1 MNKSVEKSCSLCT
14 EPLTCDNIVNTKC
27 RHSCCCDCF
36 WKWAEQSNQCPYCR
50 KEMIQNPDRAIYLE
64 LGRDIDRR
72 QQRIDDLRAEYDML
86 SDMCQNKSIA
96 TVSLGLD
103 YDQLRVDFKCLE
115 DTYCDLVQKVAAAQ
129 HDEYMLDL
137 WLRRKQTLV
146 NQVALWEKDPKR
158 AIKMWKKAH
167 MQRQHQDR
175 RACMHMLR
183 HCFMEM
189 SLVFAQRFESSSLRH
204 ALHKIK
210 RMHKGTTSASRCA
223 SRTRRRRIEQ
233 IPELC
238 IAGLWIDDED
248 CAEIRQRQRII
259 AAVAQEA
266 VNAYFYLAHCSCSRI
281 GAILATEPRAPSQ
294 QVAVQRFEAVRRA
307 HQVMA
312 TVRLRRCYRSRRACL
327 TGLEHIR
334 PYRALP
340 AYSRL
345 AGDGGGGGGSGG
357 GGGGDA
363 GSGLRADAPPWN
375 PITNRVET
383 IASEQVRD
391 GAEVIDH
398 DSDMQLAAQLLQQM
412 IREGRL
418 NRDVREVEI
427 RISDQRSV
435 VFSRVRE

>member
-1 MNKSVEKSCSLCT
+1 
-14 EPLTCDNIVNTKC
+14 
-27 RHSCCCDCF
+27 
-36 WKWAEQSNQCPYCR
+36 
-50 KEMIQNPDRAIYLE
+50 MIQNPDRATYLE
-64 LGRDIDRR
+64 LGKDIDRR
-72 QQRIDDLRAEYDML
+72 QQHIDHLRAEYNML

-204 ALHKIK
+204 AL
-210 RMHKGTTSASRCA
+210 RRTRADYSVSRC
-223 SRTRRRRIEQ
+223 RRRCGKQMAVQSDESLTRQQKIEQ
-233 IPELC
+233 TPELC
-238 IAGLWIDDED
+238 IAGLWIDAED
-248 CAEIRQRQRII
+248 RADLRRRRQITAE
-259 AAVAQEA
+259 VAHEA
-266 VNAYFYLAHCSCSRI
+266 VNAYFYLAHCSCSRV
-281 GAILATEPRAPSQ
+281 GAILATEPRAVSQ
-294 QVAVQRFEAVRRA
+294 LAAVQRFEAVRCA
-307 HQVMA
+307 HQAMA
-312 TVRLRRCYRSRRACL
+312 ARRLRRRLFGSRRTCL

-340 AYSRL
+340 AYTRL
-345 AGDGGGGGGSGG
+345 AGGGGGG

-375 PITNRVET
+375 PITNRVEA
-383 IASEQVRD
+383 IASEEGWNRGD
-391 GAEVIDH
+391 NGAPDL
-398 DSDMQLAAQLLQQM
+398 DMQAAAQLLQQM
-412 IREGRL
+412 IQNGRL
-418 NRDVREVEI
+418 SRNVREVEI
-427 RISDQRSV
+427 RISDERSV
-435 VFSRVRE
+435 VFSRV

>member
-1 MNKSVEKSCSLCT
+1 
-14 EPLTCDNIVNTKC
+14 
-27 RHSCCCDCF
+27 
-36 WKWAEQSNQCPYCR
+36 
-50 KEMIQNPDRAIYLE
+50 MIQNPDRATYLQ
-64 LGRDIDRR
+64 LGKDTERR

-158 AIKMWKKAH
+158 AIKIWKKVR
-167 MQRQHQDR
+167 MQRQHQER
-175 RACMHMLR
+175 CACMHMLR
-183 HCFMEM
+183 RCFMEM
-189 SLVFAQRFESSSLRH
+189 SLVYLERFEGNSLRH
-204 ALHKIK
+204 TLHKIK
-210 RMHKGTTSASRCA
+210 RMHKRTTSASRCA

-238 IAGLWIDDED
+238 IAGLWIDDND
-248 CAEIRQRQRII
+248 RAEIRQRQRII

-345 AGDGGGGGGSGG
+345 AG
-357 GGGGDA
+357 GGGDA

-383 IASEQVRD
+383 IASEQVRGD
-391 GAEVIDH
+391 AEVIDH

-412 IREGRL
+412 IQGGRL
-418 NRDVREVEI
+418 NREVREVEI

-435 VFSRVRE
+435 VFSRVGE